1 MYIHNYINHNIV
13 LYFYNYIMP
22 RIYGKVIQK
31 FFIVLE
37 LPNSLIIINI
47 NENLQ
52 IASINPV

>member
-1 MYIHNYINHNIV
+1 
-13 LYFYNYIMP
+13 MP